1 SLQSRCATD
10 SSKPLQT
17 SDRQRSPA
25 KMNDVDVSS
34 QIQQMVRFIRQEAEE
49 KANEISVS
57 AEEEFNIEKLQ
68 LVEAEKKKIRQ
79 DYEKK
84 EKQADVRKKIDYSMQ
99 LNASRIKVLQ
109 AQDDIVNAMKDQAA
123 KDLLNVSGDEDAYK
137 QLLKDLIV
145 QCLLRLKEPSVLL
158 RCREED
164 LGLVESILD
173 DAKEEYA
180 GKANVHA
187 PEVAVDTTI
196 FLPPPPTSSDP
207 HALHC
212 SGGVVLASRDG
223 KIVCENTLDARLD
236 VAFRMKL
243 PVKDVDVMGELN
255 ATGYRFSFA
264 WSRIIPKG
272 KVSRGVNQGGLDYY
286 HKLIDALLEKN
297 ITPFVTLFHW
307 DLPQTLQD
315 EYEGFL
321 DRQII
326 QDFKDYA
333 DLCFKE
339 FGGKVKHWIT
349 INQLYTVPTR
359 GYAIGTDA
367 PGRCSPM
374 VDTKHRCYGGNSST
388 EPYIVAHNQLLAH
401 ATVVDL
407 YRTKYKFQKGKIG
420 PVMIT
425 RWFLPYDESDP
436 ASIEAA
442 ERMNQFFHGWY
453 MEPLTKGR
461 YPDIMRQIVGS
472 RLPNFTE
479 EEAELVAGSY
489 DFLGLN
495 YYVTQYAQ
503 PKPNPYPSET
513 HTAMMDAGVKL
524 TYDNSRGE
532 FLGPLFVE
540 DKVNGNSYYYPK
552 GIYYVMDYF
561 KTKYGDPLI
570 YVTENGDTPSS
581 ENREQA
587 IADYKRIDYL
597 CSHLCFLRKVIKE
610 KGVNVRGY
618 FAWALG
624 DNYEFCKGFTVRFGL
639 SYVNWDDLDDRNLKE
654 SGKWYQRFINGTAK
668 NPVKQDFLRSS
679 LSSQSQ
685 KKRLADA

>member
-1 SLQSRCATD
+1 
-10 SSKPLQT
+10 
-17 SDRQRSPA
+17 
-25 KMNDVDVSS
+25 MNDVDVSN

-84 EKQADVRKKIDYSMQ
+84 EKQADVRKKM
-99 LNASRIKVLQ
+99 
-109 AQDDIVNAMKDQAA
+109 
-123 KDLLNVSGDEDAYK
+123 
-137 QLLKDLIV
+137 
-145 QCLLRLKEPSVLL
+145 LKEPSVLL

-243 PVKDVDVMGELN
+243 PVIRRSLFGQIM
-255 ATGYRFSFA
+255 S
-264 WSRIIPKG
+264 S
-272 KVSRGVNQGGLDYY
+272 KVRAKKEQPPSRGACTRKLLPDY
-286 HKLIDALLEKN
+286 LS
-297 ITPFVTLFHW
+297 
-307 DLPQTLQD
+307 
-315 EYEGFL
+315 
-321 DRQII
+321 

-570 YVTENGDTPSS
+570 YDLVPPVQKTVSKLLPITS
-581 ENREQA
+581 ELIICA
-587 IADYKRIDYL
+587 
-597 CSHLCFLRKVIKE
+597 VIYVFSARE

-668 NPVKQDFLRSS
+668 NPAKQDFLRSS